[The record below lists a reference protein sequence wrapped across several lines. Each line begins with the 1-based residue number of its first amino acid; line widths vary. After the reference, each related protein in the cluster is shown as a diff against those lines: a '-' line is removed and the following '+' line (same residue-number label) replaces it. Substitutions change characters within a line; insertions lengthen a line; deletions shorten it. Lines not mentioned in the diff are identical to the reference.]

1 MENFIL
7 LNKYWKKDIGVYI
20 LIAFVLTI
28 YFSIEKLFCIE
39 LPIRVTLIILFVL
52 GFIAVIIWLFST
64 NRLIMPSSKYTI
76 VLFFCFDD
84 EKAEDALDNVITKAV
99 RRLNECYS
107 FLRIK
112 VYPYNKKN
120 SNKEIERYYQRKFCF
135 ADIILFMQVRSGKES
150 NEYKIQVKKHTC
162 YGKFNI
168 KDSLNIFKDDISIE
182 KEFTLR
188 NRYKDWVFLESNSF
202 NDRSKITANLED
214 IISFYSAIYLLYEK
228 EIYKA
233 KTLLKDLFSQESNII
248 TEDEIR
254 SGSFLKDKYKVA
266 NARLGSILHNLYF
279 VVAIKLYYEKNK
291 EEAYKNLIECE
302 KTFPNAINQLDRYI
316 LSARIAYECNDI
328 ENSKRFTDRLYIFNK
343 GKFFYYL
350 NYGFYAMLENN
361 IHKVY
366 ENYSEI
372 YKKANSIC
380 FNAIDVVDFLE
391 QERSNIKN
399 KDTEILIDFAQAF
412 HTRLF
417 IDNKMGDDMIDDFI
431 TKNENNTNLSLLCD
445 LCKKVKMNMVKKN
458 KHNNIAV
465 NKNKRKKRRNRK

>member
-84 EKAEDALDNVITKAV
+84 EKAEDALDNVITTVV

-214 IISFYSAIYLLYEK
+214 IISFYSAIYLLYEN

-233 KTLLKDLFSQESNII
+233 KTLL
-248 TEDEIR
+248 T
-254 SGSFLKDKYKVA
+254 
-266 NARLGSILHNLYF
+266 
-279 VVAIKLYYEKNK
+279 
-291 EEAYKNLIECE
+291 
-302 KTFPNAINQLDRYI
+302 
-316 LSARIAYECNDI
+316 
-328 ENSKRFTDRLYIFNK
+328 
-343 GKFFYYL
+343 
-350 NYGFYAMLENN
+350 
-361 IHKVY
+361 
-366 ENYSEI
+366 
-372 YKKANSIC
+372 
-380 FNAIDVVDFLE
+380 
-391 QERSNIKN
+391 
-399 KDTEILIDFAQAF
+399 
-412 HTRLF
+412 
-417 IDNKMGDDMIDDFI
+417 
-431 TKNENNTNLSLLCD
+431 
-445 LCKKVKMNMVKKN
+445 
-458 KHNNIAV
+458 
-465 NKNKRKKRRNRK
+465 